1 VNHRIGSQWGDT
13 WQHRLLRHR
22 RYRRSWQTG
31 KRDVRQR
38 SASASF
44 IEPFVPKS
52 VVVAASFVNRVQH
65 GAALMGRMRAF
76 DEATAVRAARD
87 VFWEHGY
94 ASTSL
99 AQLQAATRLSRSS
112 LYGTFGSKRGL
123 FEAVTH
129 NYLEEVVIPLLEPL
143 EAPGS
148 GQREIVAYF
157 RALSDFVISPSRPA
171 AIRGCLILNTMVEL
185 NALDDGAAAMVQRYL
200 DRVHAALFVALTT
213 MSATI
218 TDPRGKAEMLSAG
231 QLGIMVTARLDP
243 IHAAAVARTIAADV
257 QSW

>member
-1 VNHRIGSQWGDT
+1 MNHVIGSQWGDT

-22 RYRRSWQTG
+22 RYRRPWQSG

-44 IEPFVPKS
+44 SEPFVPES
-52 VVVAASFVNRVQH
+52 VVVAAPFVNSVQH
-65 GAALMGRMRAF
+65 GAALMGRTRDF

-99 AQLQAATRLSRSS
+99 TQLQAATRLSRSS

-123 FEAVTH
+123 FEAVTQH
-129 NYLEEVVIPLLEPL
+129 YLDEVVGPMVEPL

-157 RALSDFVISPSRPA
+157 HSLSDFVTSPTRPA
-171 AIRGCLILNTMVEL
+171 ATRGCLILNTTVEL
-185 NALDDGAAAMVQRYL
+185 NALDDQAALMVQRYL
-200 DRVHAALFVALTT
+200 DRVDAALFAALTM

-218 TDPRGKAEMLSAG
+218 SDPRSKADILSAG

-243 IHAAAVARTIAADV
+243 IRAAAVARAIAAEV